1 VGRAGHLRRFV
12 RVAPSKKFAT
22 VHFSWTDPATNA
34 THKDATRL
42 PGRKEPFWLDGQRKT
57 MLALAGPDGHA
68 HLLDQALGPTVLSEE
83 KRAALARARAGSV
96 PAGASPAG

>member
-1 VGRAGHLRRFV
+1 V

-22 VHFSWTDPATNA
+22 VHFSLTDPATNA